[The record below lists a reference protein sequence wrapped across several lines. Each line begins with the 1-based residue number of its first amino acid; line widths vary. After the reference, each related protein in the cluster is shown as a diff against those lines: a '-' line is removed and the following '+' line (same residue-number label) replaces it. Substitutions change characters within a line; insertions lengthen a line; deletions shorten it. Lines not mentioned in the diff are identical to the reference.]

1 MDENMQL
8 PELRKIAKEKGIK
21 NVTKL
26 KKNELI
32 ELLKDT
38 EKETNVV
45 EQENSSKEEV
55 KENKE
60 EFVSG
65 NRSI

>member
-1 MDENMQL
+1 MQL